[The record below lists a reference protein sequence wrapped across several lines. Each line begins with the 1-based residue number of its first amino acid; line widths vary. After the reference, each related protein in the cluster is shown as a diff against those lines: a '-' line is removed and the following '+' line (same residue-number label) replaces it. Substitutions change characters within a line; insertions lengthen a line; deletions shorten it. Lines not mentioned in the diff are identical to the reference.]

1 MKEEEK
7 KINATIQLLN
17 EFKENGGLATYL
29 SNNLIS
35 QISDWLEELKDYK
48 FKKDANVEINMDA
61 IKVYE
66 DDLK

>member
-1 MKEEEK
+1 MREEEK
-7 KINATIQLLN
+7 KLNATIKLLN

-48 FKKDANVEINMDA
+48 FHKDANVEINMDA
-61 IKVYE
+61 VKAYE